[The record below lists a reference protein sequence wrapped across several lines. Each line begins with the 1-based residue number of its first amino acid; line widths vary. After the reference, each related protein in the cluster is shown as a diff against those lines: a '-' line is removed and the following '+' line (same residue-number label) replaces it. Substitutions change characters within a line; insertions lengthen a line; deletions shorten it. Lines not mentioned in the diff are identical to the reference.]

1 MSARQ
6 QTWQDG
12 GRQLVEILEAA
23 GDKDRSVLALM
34 IQNRLALP
42 QAYVT
47 MVGETST
54 GKSSLVN
61 ALMFQELL
69 PVSARP
75 TTGVVTHIACRN
87 EAEPRFL
94 AIYRDATQEELDR
107 AEFSRLSLDPGRD
120 ILRLQVRALPK
131 LAGNIGLHVFDTP
144 GYNAVLS
151 EHEEVLMTFLPQ
163 SDVIVFVVGYRTGFG
178 QIDQDLFEAVAAA
191 TSQDKDI
198 PMLLVINRA
207 PPGCGASDKR
217 VAEIR
222 RLAED
227 GLSRDM
233 RLQIVTSMN
242 LAVAGSPIERR
253 PMEADSL
260 WEEVRKLA
268 FDPIRLETVQRK
280 LEKEL
285 IMVLDDADRAAEREE
300 AELIANADERIAIN
314 GVLELTLSAMEESRR
329 EIDQTIASLETAL
342 PHLVERMTQTVKQK
356 VADDVSSSSKWL
368 GHADCAEWISGHC
381 LPFEVRGIG
390 RAVEDHMATEI
401 DALNLRLQEI
411 ANTTIAEL
419 NKTVTLRDEDPV
431 LRFTR
436 SLASTLGQRL
446 AGNAVNSM
454 LRGLGGVGGAAA
466 GAGNLA
472 KMAVSR
478 AGHLFGKQFGRE
490 VYNQIGRIFSKKML
504 ERLSV
509 VVLVLVEAVTFVYEA
524 KVWQGKLIARTSEAL
539 DEWQTEVIKD
549 LLEQHLPQI
558 RQANYNIVDD
568 LYGDTNTPEVP
579 EEERDCRL
587 AEIQDLRGQFA
598 KLRQRL
604 VNASTV

>member
-1 MSARQ
+1 MSSRQ
-6 QTWQDG
+6 QAWLDG
-12 GRQLVEILEAA
+12 GRQLIEIFEAA
-23 GDKDRSVLALM
+23 GDKERSVLAIL
-34 IQNRLALP
+34 IQNRLARP

-47 MVGETST
+47 VVGETST

-61 ALMFQELL
+61 ALMSQELL

-75 TTGVVTHIACRN
+75 TTGVVTHIACRD
-87 EAEPRFL
+87 ETEPRFL

-131 LAGNIGLHVFDTP
+131 SAGNIGLHVFDTP

-163 SDVIVFVVGYRTGFG
+163 SDVIVFVVGHRTGFG

-198 PMLLVINRA
+198 PILLVINRA
-207 PPGCGASDKR
+207 PPSCGTGDKR

-222 RLAED
+222 RIAED
-227 GLSRDM
+227 GLNRDL
-233 RLQIVTSMN
+233 RLHIVPSTN
-242 LAVAGSPIERR
+242 LPVAGSPMERR
-253 PMEADSL
+253 QMEADGL
-260 WEEVRKLA
+260 WDEVRRLA
-268 FDPIRLETVQRK
+268 FDPIRLETVSCK
-280 LEKEL
+280 LEQEL
-285 IMVLDDADRAAEREE
+285 LMVLDDADGAAEREE
-300 AELIANADERIAIN
+300 AELMANADERIAIN
-314 GVLELTLSAMEESRR
+314 CVLKLTGGAMEESLR

-342 PHLVERMTQTVKQK
+342 PRLVEKMIQTVKQK
-356 VADDVSSSSKWL
+356 AADDVSSSNKWL
-368 GHADCAEWISGHC
+368 GHADCANWISGHC

-390 RAVEDHMATEI
+390 RALEDHMAIEI

-419 NKTVTLRDEDPV
+419 DKTVTLRNEDPV
-431 LRFTR
+431 RRFT
-436 SLASTLGQRL
+436 SNLASTLGQRL

-478 AGHLFGKQFGRE
+478 AGRLFGKQFGRE
-490 VYNQIGRIFSKKML
+490 VYNQIGRAFSKKML
-504 ERLSV
+504 ERLNMA
-509 VVLVLVEAVTFVYEA
+509 VLVLVEVVTFVYEA
-524 KVWQGKLIARTSEAL
+524 KVWQGKLIELTSDAL
-539 DEWQTEVIKD
+539 DEWQNEVKKD
-549 LLEQHLPQI
+549 LVEQHLPQI
-558 RQANYNIVDD
+558 RQANYDIVED
-568 LYGDTNTPEVP
+568 LYGGTTVQEVP
-579 EEERDCRL
+579 EAERDFRL
-587 AEIQDLRGQFA
+587 VEIQALRGQFA
-598 KLRQRL
+598 NLRQRL
-604 VNASTV
+604 VKASTV